1 MGRPGIT
8 EEQVIQAANELQEEG
23 IRPTTTNVQERIGS
37 GSYSTVGKTLAKWR
51 EENKARTVAEIPPM
65 PDKVQKAFDQAWAA
79 AIRQTRE
86 DMETER
92 QAFDARRREFEKER
106 HDMAVE
112 IERLEGVLEET
123 EGKAAGFQEELG
135 REREI
140 NAKGAEKLSGLKLE
154 NARLEE
160 RLKASE
166 ARAEELRGQ
175 LQSLQMEMARIA
187 ERSGRPAG

>member
-92 QAFDARRREFEKER
+92 QAFDARRRELEKER
-106 HDMAVE
+106 DDMAVE

-123 EGKAAGFQEELG
+123 EGKAAGFQEELD

-140 NAKGAEKLSGLKLE
+140 NAKRAEKLSGLKLE

-187 ERSGRPAG
+187 ERSGRLAG